1 MRKLKYSILMILSV
15 VLLNSCWEDT
25 TELDLNKESNN
36 VAGFEFG
43 SQNIAA
49 VADGNA
55 YEFEIKMK
63 VKGPTSMDLTEDVTV
78 TVAAAEASTAIEGTH
93 FSIDVPTLTLKAD
106 NNYLGLFKITMLT
119 EGIETPLDESPI
131 LILEATAV
139 TGPDNVVPSGKPIT
153 ITMNY
158 ACFSDLAGTYDVAVL
173 RDGAPISPY
182 SVVTVTETGIGEYRT
197 SEVGHWGQ
205 ATLGGTP
212 GFTFYD
218 VCNVITIPGQNL
230 VDLYSNWVNSDGVDP
245 GAVDPE
251 TGVITLAYKITS
263 TWESLYEWTLTPQK

>member
-1 MRKLKYSILMILSV
+1 MILSV

-25 TELDLNKESNN
+25 TTDDLNMLGNN
-36 VAGFEFG
+36 VAGFEAT
-43 SQNIAA
+43 SQSIAA

-55 YEFEIKMK
+55 YEFELRMK
-63 VKGPTSMDLTEDVTV
+63 VKGPTYTDLTQDVTV
-78 TVAAAEASTAIEGTH
+78 TVSASDASTAIEGTH
-93 FSIDVPTLTLKAD
+93 FRIDEPTLTLKAD

-119 EGIETPLDESPI
+119 EGIETPLDKSPI
-131 LILEATAV
+131 LVLEATAV
-139 TGPDNVVPSGKPIT
+139 SGPDKVAPSGKPLT

-158 ACFSDLAGTYDVAVL
+158 ACFSDLSGNYDVVVL

-182 SVVTVTETGIGEYRT
+182 SVVTLTETGIGEYRT

-230 VDLYSNWVNSDGVDP
+230 VDTYSNWVNTDGVEP
-245 GAVDPE
+245 GEVDPE